1 MNYKIESFLNN
12 CDPVDL
18 QYLIQWIKDSNLIT
32 EKDFLNQNMSAGEE
46 YFEGSLDKIRGK
58 WNMLSKE
65 EEECI
70 YQIAKRF

>member
-18 QYLIQWIKDSNLIT
+18 QYLVQWVKDANMIT
-32 EKDFLNQNMSAGEE
+32 QRDFLDRAMSAGEHE
-46 YFEGSLDKIRGK
+46 FENQLDKLHGK
-58 WNMLSKE
+58 WNVLTKE

-70 YQIAKRF
+70 YKIAKRF